1 MASQIEGF
9 LKGVVL
15 GGVIG
20 AAIAILYAPQSG
32 QKTRE
37 DINRKTEELRRKAK
51 EEYRAMLKKS
61 DKAYEAVV
69 KDLKHMESLTKD
81 KVGEMREKVDE
92 WTELG
97 KETLQDTKGR
107 LTKALNA
114 AVHTFK

>member
-32 QKTRE
+32 RKTRE
-37 DINRKTEELRRKAK
+37 DINRKTEKLLRKAK

-61 DKAYEAVV
+61 DKTYEAVM
-69 KDLKHMESLTKD
+69 KDLKKMESLTKD
-81 KVGEMREKVDE
+81 KVEEMREKVDE

-97 KETLQDTKGR
+97 KETLQDTQGR

-114 AVHTFK
+114 AVHTFQ